1 VITLWNIF
9 LSLVMLGVII
19 FAHELGHFAVGRI
32 CGFGIEE
39 FAIGFGP
46 KVLGWK
52 RGNVAY
58 SLRALPLGGFVRFTG
73 EDEDSQ
79 KANAFNNMPV
89 WKRMLVSAAGS
100 GMNFVLAFAA
110 ILLLFSIY
118 GAINLPVITEVAA
131 GSAAEEAG
139 LMPQDRILSID
150 GEAFTY
156 DQEGFN
162 GMYAALQ
169 ARDHGEP
176 IALVVLRGDEE
187 VSLTVCKRQTSEGAW
202 QLGVV
207 FGKTARVPFSMALR
221 ESWLSFVGMTTMLLD
236 FLRNLIFRGQGVDQ
250 VAGPV
255 GMISEVSTYIRQG
268 FDMVLSMTA
277 TISMNLGIMNMLPIP
292 GLDGGRLLLQAVE
305 AVRRKPLPRDK
316 EGMVHLI
323 GMILL
328 MALMIVILFKD
339 VFKLVQG

>member
-1 VITLWNIF
+1 
-9 LSLVMLGVII
+9 
-19 FAHELGHFAVGRI
+19 
-32 CGFGIEE
+32 
-39 FAIGFGP
+39 
-46 KVLGWK
+46 
-52 RGNVAY
+52 
-58 SLRALPLGGFVRFTG
+58 
-73 EDEDSQ
+73 
-79 KANAFNNMPV
+79 
-89 WKRMLVSAAGS
+89 
-100 GMNFVLAFAA
+100 
-110 ILLLFSIY
+110 
-118 GAINLPVITEVAA
+118 
-131 GSAAEEAG
+131 
-139 LMPQDRILSID
+139 
-150 GEAFTY
+150 
-156 DQEGFN
+156 
-162 GMYAALQ
+162 
-169 ARDHGEP
+169 
-176 IALVVLRGDEE
+176 
-187 VSLTVCKRQTSEGAW
+187 
-202 QLGVV
+202 
-207 FGKTARVPFSMALR
+207 
-221 ESWLSFVGMTTMLLD
+221 MLLD